1 MFENLSQE
9 ILDQVKKAK
18 TKEEA
23 LELLKQN
30 GIELSE
36 DDLNNVDGGGG
47 VTCLPFILDPERPDD
62 REYCPLH
69 NAPSPGAPEEGTVS
83 EPFCGRIWAPV

>member
-23 LELLKQN
+23 LEQSFQGARSISYEGKYFRRDIGFDLK
-30 GIELSE
+30 
-36 DDLNNVDGGGG
+36 
-47 VTCLPFILDPERPDD
+47 
-62 REYCPLH
+62 
-69 NAPSPGAPEEGTVS
+69 
-83 EPFCGRIWAPV
+83 